1 MIRSRRLLAAGA
13 AAAGLALALPALPAA
28 AGPAASGPSEAS
40 VIDIDRVVIETDFCG
55 ISGLTVEVHEVV
67 RGREFFTFRGR
78 DSLPYYHVTLHER
91 TTYTEPDG
99 TTVTVTSNTVNKDQ
113 RVVDNG
119 DGTFTVTAFGAGG
132 FKLSGPAGTLRN
144 PGRIVVR
151 FDVDTGGTPRDPS
164 DDVEVPGTFE
174 VIRESTGLNETG
186 DDFCSDYLVVT
197 GRAD

>member
-40 VIDIDRVVIETDFCG
+40 VIDIDDVFTEPDFCG
-55 ISGLTVEVHEVV
+55 ISGLTVEVHQVV

-119 DGTFTVTAFGAGG
+119 DGTFTVTAFGAGR
-132 FKLSGPAGTLRN
+132 SHGTLPTHGAAHTRRN
-144 PGRIVVR
+144 VCTTRTHGVRLRGKTCPRARPTTYAARQPDRAPSGRH
-151 FDVDTGGTPRDPS
+151 
-164 DDVEVPGTFE
+164 E
-174 VIRESTGLNETG
+174 
-186 DDFCSDYLVVT
+186 
-197 GRAD
+197 